1 MALEKSIPG
10 DSFGGSSSETLNY
23 PIDLLTQVAARILG
37 DATAALEQH
46 QTLWRQVQEFLRE
59 NDVDGKMEAVL
70 RPHEQRMR
78 DSYNWQMQL
87 ASSLFSAIDAI
98 TENEDTLAKSFQR
111 DHGAF

>member
-46 QTLWRQVQEFLRE
+46 QTLWRQVQEFP
-59 NDVDGKMEAVL
+59 A
-70 RPHEQRMR
+70 
-78 DSYNWQMQL
+78 
-87 ASSLFSAIDAI
+87 
-98 TENEDTLAKSFQR
+98 
-111 DHGAF
+111 